1 MQVKENHSQR
11 IRTGLWQAGFL
22 LLTPLTAVW
31 LMQFTYG
38 ALPWSLALGPTLAN
52 ALCVALLFWPLC
64 ALVGRIAP
72 CCIGIHIAA
81 GLWGAAN
88 YFVNSFRG
96 TPILP
101 WDFSALSTAA
111 DVAGNYRF
119 VPTWQMAAAI
129 ILMVA
134 LVVFLH
140 KEEHK
145 AFLRLTG
152 KRWPL
157 RLLCLEAGLLC
168 LTQIFPTQK
177 LEGFSVKTD
186 VWDPAG
192 SYRTGGCLATFLRNT
207 EFLEVDEPED
217 PSAEHVEEIMEDVD

>member
-1 MQVKENHSQR
+1 MQVKETHSKL
-11 IRTGLWQAGFL
+11 IKTGLWQAGFL
-22 LLTPLTAVW
+22 LLTPFTAVW

-38 ALPWSLALGPTLAN
+38 ALPWSMSLGPTLAN

-64 ALVGRIAP
+64 ALVRRIAH

-119 VPTWQMAAAI
+119 VPTWQGPSAPDREAVAPAAVMPGGGA
-129 ILMVA
+129 
-134 LVVFLH
+134 
-140 KEEHK
+140 
-145 AFLRLTG
+145 
-152 KRWPL
+152 
-157 RLLCLEAGLLC
+157 
-168 LTQIFPTQK
+168 
-177 LEGFSVKTD
+177 SVPDT
-186 VWDPAG
+186 
-192 SYRTGGCLATFLRNT
+192 
-207 EFLEVDEPED
+207 D
-217 PSAEHVEEIMEDVD
+217 PSHPKAGALFGENRRVGPGGFLPDGGLPGGLPA